1 MTHPSSKP
9 KLGIP
14 FNHSIAAYAAGLR
27 AVPTRDLL
35 AELEAWRW
43 LALDVADLD
52 DGSRAYVEFQLHGMV
67 AELERR
73 QRLLMAHS
81 DDPLRP
87 QWPTD
92 SDELGRRIEA
102 VSHTWPIL
110 RICRELLLM
119 ELVPVGAGRWKGRCP
134 MVGHPDKTP
143 SFFVDEAKNAA
154 FCHGCGRGG
163 GSIKVTQYA
172 LNLPHFVDA
181 LALLEREG
189 QRP

>member
-1 MTHPSSKP
+1 MTSISNTPQA
-9 KLGIP
+9 GIP
-14 FNHSIAAYAAGLR
+14 FNHSSASYAAELR
-27 AVPTRDLL
+27 AIPTRDLL

-52 DGSRAYVEFQLHGMV
+52 DGSRAYVEFQVDGMV
-67 AELERR
+67 ADLERR
-73 QRLLMAHS
+73 QQVLRARP

-92 SDELGRRIEA
+92 GDVIRRRIEA
-102 VSHTWPIL
+102 VSRTWPIRHL
-110 RICRELLLM
+110 CEDLLLM
-119 ELVPVGAGRWKGRCP
+119 ELIPVGVGRWKGRCP
-134 MVGHPDKTP
+134 MIGHPDRTP
-143 SFFVDEAKNAA
+143 SFFLDEAKNAG

-172 LNLPHFVDA
+172 LNLPRFTDA